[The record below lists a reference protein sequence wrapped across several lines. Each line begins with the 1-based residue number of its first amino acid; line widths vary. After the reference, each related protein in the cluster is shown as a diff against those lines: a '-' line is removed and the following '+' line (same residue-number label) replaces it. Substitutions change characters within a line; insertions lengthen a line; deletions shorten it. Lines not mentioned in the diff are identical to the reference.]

1 MEPMG
6 GAGLGICTFFASAHP
21 NESCGMNGLP
31 LTPNSIQILGEFQY
45 LKTLKHPNICQ
56 YVDICRGKH
65 ERLMVVSERYGHC
78 VADALAAGS
87 PLDTVRL
94 AWELL
99 QALHHLHQHQVV
111 VRNLSTST
119 VRLAADGAVKLSQYG
134 LYYMTRDGELVAFP
148 IGDVAYLAPEV
159 LASGLTTE
167 FRSGAKSDV
176 WSAGMVLSRAALAG
190 RHWPRRDVAQEVMRV
205 FRLMNSSDVLTEL
218 ADDAQARTQLKS
230 LPEDLVDLL
239 RQCLTPDPAARPSVS
254 DLLSHRV
261 FSGRSPPPASRLL
274 QPFPLMFDS
283 PVGEDEAA
291 DSGSEGAGVEA
302 HLRTRPLT
310 EVYHLWRLAGGD
322 LEAELRN
329 QGRVKGKPPILTV
342 PNVVTLEGETFGV
355 RRDRDTLY
363 DPSEIALPLEPLLRR
378 LSDVTAAAFYPL
390 LEKRMGPVL
399 HSQSQMELQETAQLP
414 LVIRESDIEYQLH
427 RITLF
432 SRLTQVYP
440 FLSGRLEEEAR
451 TDTPPLYRAHGWA
464 ALLRVTGLLQ
474 SRYDAI
480 DKLTAIPT
488 DRQIEVDIPR
498 CHQYDELLSSPA
510 GHRKLQRVLKAWV
523 VTHPQYVYWQGLD
536 SLAAPLVYLNFN
548 NEALAYASLSA
559 FITKYLHDFFLK
571 DNAAVIQE
579 YLAVFGLL
587 TAFVDPLLGQ
597 HLTQTGFV
605 PELYAIP
612 WFLTMFTHVFPLH
625 KIFHLWDAL
634 LLEDSGFP
642 LCVGVAILQQLRD
655 RLLQFGFNECIL
667 LFSDM
672 PDINMEA
679 VVVESL
685 RVQALTPRSVLHRE
699 HAPPSEHS
707 RPGRLEGP
715 PLPLAELRQLR
726 LPRLAAAELIE
737 WSRRPGPSQVCVL
750 DVRPAD
756 DFQRGCFP
764 GAVHAPPGSLLT
776 EDGQL
781 VPGPAANAVRA
792 AKGQVMCVVGG
803 RNAAAV
809 KQTSEGLLAL
819 GFPRV
824 CTLHRGVE
832 ALREAQAL
840 QVPSS

>member
-1 MEPMG
+1 MF
-6 GAGLGICTFFASAHP
+6 GLYCIVT
-21 NESCGMNGLP
+21 LP
-31 LTPNSIQILGEFQY
+31 
-45 LKTLKHPNICQ
+45 
-56 YVDICRGKH
+56 D
-65 ERLMVVSERYGHC
+65 
-78 VADALAAGS
+78 
-87 PLDTVRL
+87 
-94 AWELL
+94 
-99 QALHHLHQHQVV
+99 QVV
-111 VRNLSTST
+111 L
-119 VRLAADGAVKLSQYG
+119 
-134 LYYMTRDGELVAFP
+134 
-148 IGDVAYLAPEV
+148 
-159 LASGLTTE
+159 
-167 FRSGAKSDV
+167 
-176 WSAGMVLSRAALAG
+176 
-190 RHWPRRDVAQEVMRV
+190 
-205 FRLMNSSDVLTEL
+205 
-218 ADDAQARTQLKS
+218 
-230 LPEDLVDLL
+230 
-239 RQCLTPDPAARPSVS
+239 
-254 DLLSHRV
+254 
-261 FSGRSPPPASRLL
+261 
-274 QPFPLMFDS
+274 
-283 PVGEDEAA
+283 
-291 DSGSEGAGVEA
+291 
-302 HLRTRPLT
+302 
-310 EVYHLWRLAGGD
+310 
-322 LEAELRN
+322 
-329 QGRVKGKPPILTV
+329 
-342 PNVVTLEGETFGV
+342 
-355 RRDRDTLY
+355 
-363 DPSEIALPLEPLLRR
+363 
-378 LSDVTAAAFYPL
+378 
-390 LEKRMGPVL
+390 
-399 HSQSQMELQETAQLP
+399 
-414 LVIRESDIEYQLH
+414 
-427 RITLF
+427 
-432 SRLTQVYP
+432 VYP

-488 DRQIEVDIPR
+488 DR
-498 CHQYDELLSSPA
+498 
-510 GHRKLQRVLKAWV
+510 QRVLKAWV

-756 DFQRGCFP
+756 EYPFITFQRGCFP

-781 VPGPAANAVRA
+781 VPGPAADAVRA